1 MSSSVQLRPLG
12 SGEATNVKVFARM
25 KPSNLEETLQRHY
38 VLDVH
43 PNYVRIDGSV
53 YTFDEMFGE
62 AAQQQEIFD
71 RVAQPTIK
79 DIFDGYNG
87 TIFAYG
93 QTGSGKTY
101 TMFGTEQCKGIIPRT
116 VEHIFELADTQP
128 EANYKIT
135 ASMLEIYKESL
146 SDLFALQPT

>member
-1 MSSSVQLRPLG
+1 MSNSMQLRALG
-12 SGEATNVKVFARM
+12 PPEATNVKVFARM
-25 KPSNLEETLQRHY
+25 KPSNLEETLQRDF
-38 VLDVH
+38 VLDVQ

-62 AAQQQEIFD
+62 AANQQEIFA

-79 DIFDGYNG
+79 DIFEGYNG

-101 TMFGTEQCKGIIPRT
+101 TMFG
-116 VEHIFELADTQP
+116 
-128 EANYKIT
+128 
-135 ASMLEIYKESL
+135 S
-146 SDLFALQPT
+146 